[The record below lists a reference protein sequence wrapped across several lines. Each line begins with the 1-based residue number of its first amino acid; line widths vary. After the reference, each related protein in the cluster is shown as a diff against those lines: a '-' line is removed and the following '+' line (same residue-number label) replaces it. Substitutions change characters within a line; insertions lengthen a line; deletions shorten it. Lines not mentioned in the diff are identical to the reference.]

1 MNRMKTWKL
10 GVIVFIT
17 IAGLAIAYT
26 TEIPLVVGFS
36 GGLVALALWVMRD
49 LGVRMRELWTMMKE
63 GVGHTKEVMWILLLV
78 GLLIPSWTAS
88 GTIAYLVDAGLRLL
102 YPEFLLTFG
111 FLFSAAIALTLG
123 TSTGTLSAVGIP
135 LMGVAAHIGVPLPMM
150 AGALVSGAFVG
161 DRTSPIS
168 SAHRL
173 VASSAAVPS
182 RSLFRILLPT
192 SAGAFLI
199 ATAIYAVLD
208 WFGEWG
214 GDSAPLTVGQN
225 GFALSPLLWIPPALL
240 LLSMVFRLPSKVA
253 FLQAIV
259 SAMVIG
265 FFLQGGTVYEWLTWL
280 WQGYHTV
287 AADGAEA
294 VSSKGLVNMIDL
306 VALIALA
313 GAFNGIL
320 EKTKLITPLVRRLL
334 GGPESTLTNMSVR
347 AGAFGLGL
355 GLVSCTQTLPIMM
368 TGRNLAGVWTERY
381 SNEHLARVTADT
393 SLLFAALVPWNM
405 LAILCSTIV
414 GVPVE
419 QYALYALFVWV
430 PPLLT
435 FVLSWRF
442 DRKRRKASAPSVD
455 PATRA
460 S

>member
-1 MNRMKTWKL
+1 ML
-10 GVIVFIT
+10 D
-17 IAGLAIAYT
+17 
-26 TEIPLVVGFS
+26 
-36 GGLVALALWVMRD
+36 LWH
-49 LGVRMRELWTMMKE
+49 MMKE

-150 AGALVSGAFVG
+150 AGALVSGAFIG

-173 VASSAAVPS
+173 VASSVGVPS

-199 ATAIYAVLD
+199 ATAVYALLD

-214 GDSAPLTVGQN
+214 GDGVSLSGGQN
-225 GFALSPLLWIPPALL
+225 GFIPSPLLWIPPALL
-240 LLSMVFRLPSKVA
+240 LLSMVFRLSTKVA
-253 FLQAIV
+253 FLLAIV
-259 SAMVIG
+259 SAIVIG
-265 FFLQGGTVYEWLTWL
+265 VFLQGGSVGEWLIWL
-280 WQGYHTV
+280 WQGYHSV
-287 AADGAEA
+287 AADGGAA
-294 VSSKGLVNMIDL
+294 IVSSKGLVNMIDL

-320 EKTKLITPLVRRLL
+320 EKTNLITPLVRRLL

-414 GVPVE
+414 GVAVE

-435 FVLSWRF
+435 FALSWRY
-442 DRKRRKASAPSVD
+442 DSRRRKLPIAAVDEASR
-455 PATRA
+455 AT
-460 S
+460 